1 MRWNGDG
8 FPSLHQGPAGL
19 DTRLNLG
26 FRPRPQVASAE
37 APMLAQPD
45 RWDAVG
51 ARQAKCCLRVNA
63 EKIRGLDGCQ
73 EWLPDTLD
81 LNVV

>member
-1 MRWNGDG
+1 MRWNGDC
-8 FPSLHQGPAGL
+8 FPSLHQGSTGL
-19 DTRLNLG
+19 DAWLNLG

-37 APMLAQPD
+37 APVLAQPD
-45 RWDAVG
+45 RRNTVG
-51 ARQAKCCLRVNA
+51 TCQAEGCLRVNA